1 MENKI
6 VKFFDSINCAIGAIF
21 TALTQV
27 FGISWILFAGYL
39 IFNIVDWIT
48 GWCKAVK
55 NKEESSKKGL
65 KGIVKKVGYW
75 VLIAVAFI
83 FSFLIV
89 EIGVIL
95 EINLNFVMLF
105 GWFTLACMIVNEV
118 RSILENL
125 MDLDVYVPHFLTK
138 GLKVTSDLIDK
149 AVDKLIPDEEGEK
162 HD

>member
-6 VKFFDSINCAIGAIF
+6 VKFFDNINCAIGAVF

-27 FGISWILFAGYL
+27 FGVSWILFAGYL
-39 IFNIVDWIT
+39 IFNVIDWIT

-55 NKEESSKKGL
+55 NNEESSKKGL

-95 EINLNFVMLF
+95 EINLSFVLLF

-118 RSILENL
+118 RSVLENL
-125 MDLDVYVPHFLTK
+125 VALDVYVPHFLTK

-149 AVDKLIPDEEGEK
+149 AVDKIIPDEEEK
-162 HD
+162 